1 MATKKSKSGSRL
13 YTYQNGKKVFLRKK
27 PDQFVVREA
36 PEDLIGTD
44 KMKALERTSPS
55 STRVTVSPA
64 ALDSEMKKMRKEA
77 VTHHAYTLEDSD
89 AEFLITDRII
99 VTFKKPATHAKLSE
113 FMAKY
118 ALILM
123 KKYSET
129 EFLFQLTEQTG
140 MNPVKLVVAITE
152 TETSVATCEHD
163 LNRRV
168 KRSLN
173 LPTDAKYNQQWHLHR
188 RLVSPEFDQRSSSNC
203 EDAWNLLG
211 NFGSADVVIG
221 ITDDGCKIDHP
232 DFDSPGKFATWGY
245 MSDLT
250 LVHRDAISAN
260 PQKMYQTGSD
270 HGTACC
276 GVVAA
281 EVDASLVVGAAPG
294 CRLLP
299 IKWESDDEGL
309 FISDDKFIT
318 VLNFISDKVDVLSNS
333 WGMSPVE
340 TWSSNV
346 VNKIK
351 SLALTGGRR
360 GKGIVFAWASGNE
373 NCPISFTSNQN
384 VPYTSGVEVR
394 PDGSGVWVGV
404 KTSKTFSHNLVGIP
418 GVIQIAALASNAQRS
433 HYSNYGT
440 GISLCAPTN
449 NVHEYHRLSVPGLG
463 ITTTSGE
470 GPLFEDEFG
479 GTSSATPLIAGIA
492 GLVVSANPT
501 LTALEVISVLQRT
514 ASKDLSMTGYPKT
527 PPANFDTNT
536 SWDISPVA
544 PFDKGDFKNINH
556 PDGTWSPWFGF
567 GKVDAGRA
575 VAAAL
580 QSMPGP
586 VTGNTI
592 VKSSTPGKAIPDNN
606 PAGITDKIAV
616 NEQGTI
622 AAIKVELDITHT
634 YIGDLVVSLT
644 SPQGTVISIHNRNG
658 GSADNL
664 KKIYDVQSL
673 ASLASLAGKAI
684 QGDWTLKVA
693 DLALVDTGVLNG
705 WKLHFDLSAEQSVL
719 LEDAPGIVIP
729 DNNPTGVERSLQTS
743 TAGTLKEVEVG
754 IDITHTYIGD
764 LIVNLVSPKGSI
776 ISLHSKA
783 GGSADNLIKTYTFN
797 NTIALR
803 TLQGEQLS
811 GTWKLKV
818 SDTVGQDVGK
828 LNKWSLKLVKS

>member
-1 MATKKSKSGSRL
+1 MATKKSKPASKL

-55 STRVTVSPA
+55 STRVTVSSA

-77 VTHHAYTLEDSD
+77 VTHHAYTRDDSD

-99 VTFKKPATHAKLSE
+99 VTFKKPATHEKLSE

-123 KKYSET
+123 KKYSDT
-129 EFLFQLTEQTG
+129 EFLFQLTDQTG

-152 TETSVATCEHD
+152 TESSVATCEHD
-163 LNRRV
+163 LNRRM
-168 KRSLN
+168 KRTLN
-173 LPTDAKYNQQWHLHR
+173 LPTDAKYNQQWHLHK
-188 RLVSPEFDQRSSSNC
+188 RLVNPEFDQRSSSNC

-211 NFGSADVVIG
+211 HFGSADIVVG

-245 MSDLT
+245 MASLT

-260 PQKMYQTGSD
+260 PQNMYEPGSD

-276 GVVAA
+276 GVIGA

-294 CRLLP
+294 CKLLP
-299 IKWESDDEGL
+299 IKWESDGASL
-309 FISDDKFIT
+309 FISDDKFMT

-333 WGMSPVE
+333 WGASPDE

-346 VNKIK
+346 VNKVK
-351 SLALTGGRR
+351 ALALTGGRR

-373 NCPISFTSNQN
+373 NCPISFSSNLN
-384 VPYTSGVEVR
+384 IPYTSGVEVR

-404 KTSKTFSHNLVGIP
+404 ETSKIFSHNLVGIP
-418 GVIQIAALASNAQRS
+418 GVLQIAALASNAQRS

-449 NVHEYHRLSVPGLG
+449 NVHEYYRLSVPGLG

-470 GPLFEDEFG
+470 GPLFEDDFG
-479 GTSSATPLIAGIA
+479 GTSSATPLVAGIV
-492 GLVVSANPT
+492 GLVISANPT
-501 LTALEVISVLQRT
+501 LTALEVVSVLQRS
-514 ASKDLSMTGYPKT
+514 ASKDLNMTGYPKT
-527 PPANFDTNT
+527 PPASFDTNT

-556 PDGTWSPWFGF
+556 ADGTWSPWFGF
-567 GKVDAGRA
+567 GKVDAARA
-575 VAAAL
+575 VAEAL
-580 QSMPGP
+580 RSVPGP
-586 VTGNTI
+586 VGGNTI
-592 VKSSTPGKAIPDNN
+592 VKSSTPGKTIPDNN
-606 PAGITDKIAV
+606 PAGITDKITV
-616 NEQGTI
+616 TEQGAI
-622 AAIKVELDITHT
+622 ASIKIELDITHT
-634 YIGDLVVSLT
+634 YIGDLVISLT
-644 SPQGTVISIHNRNG
+644 SPQGAVISIHNRNG
-658 GSADNL
+658 GSADNI
-664 KKIYDVQSL
+664 KKTYDVQSVP
-673 ASLASLAGKAI
+673 SLASLAGKAI
-684 QGDWTLKVA
+684 AGDWTLKVA
-693 DLALVDTGVLNG
+693 DLAQVDTGVLNS
-705 WKLHFDLSAEQSVL
+705 WKLQFDLSTEQSVL
-719 LEDAPGIVIP
+719 LEDSPGVVIP
-729 DNNPTGVERSLQTS
+729 DNNPTGIERSLQTS
-743 TAGTLKEVEVG
+743 SAGTIKSVEVG
-754 IDITHTYIGD
+754 LDITHTYIGD
-764 LIVNLVSPKGSI
+764 LVVNLASPKGTV
-776 ISLHSKA
+776 ISLHSKM

-797 NTIALR
+797 NTVALKA
-803 TLQGEQLS
+803 LLGEPLA

-828 LNKWSLKLVKS
+828 FNKWSLKLIKA